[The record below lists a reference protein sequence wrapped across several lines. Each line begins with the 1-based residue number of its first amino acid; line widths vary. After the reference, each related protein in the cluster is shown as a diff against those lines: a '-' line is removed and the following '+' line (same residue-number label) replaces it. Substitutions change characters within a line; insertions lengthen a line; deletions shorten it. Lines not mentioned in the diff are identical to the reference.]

1 MSFNYW
7 LLVDDVT
14 CGNRVF
20 KKVCKIYNFQAQLQK
35 MIEEAQLNVSMAS
48 CPYILCVL
56 FSQKTFILF
65 YNSQVMFEIQACFQQ
80 DNGFLLT
87 NCPFLQTLNTISI
100 RTGIA
105 PMIYSLSSFTPP
117 WFFSI
122 SSHLLFTIVKPI

>member
-1 MSFNYW
+1 
-7 LLVDDVT
+7 
-14 CGNRVF
+14 
-20 KKVCKIYNFQAQLQK
+20 

-65 YNSQVMFEIQACFQQ
+65 YNSQVMLEIQACFQQ

-117 WFFSI
+117 
-122 SSHLLFTIVKPI
+122 